1 LGGSVAGADTNIQYN
16 DGGVLA
22 GESNL
27 TWNKTTDLLTALT
40 IASRGMSLAT
50 LATSGNLLYLN
61 CESAGG
67 TVKLISG
74 NLGGVENF
82 SLDHHGN
89 LSTTGT
95 VDGRDISADLNQAVK
110 TTSSPTFANLAIP
123 NTGVIAMGDDCYFRL
138 ENESVIQGR
147 DTGGIM
153 RNFISIGSNNY
164 IYIGATNSTVPVYI
178 GSGSGLAN
186 PIYIRVGSADKNIQ
200 VDVNGFLKAV

>member
-1 LGGSVAGADTNIQYN
+1 
-16 DGGVLA
+16 
-22 GESNL
+22 
-27 TWNKTTDLLTALT
+27 
-40 IASRGMSLAT
+40 
-50 LATSGNLLYLN
+50 
-61 CESAGG
+61 
-67 TVKLISG
+67 
-74 NLGGVENF
+74 
-82 SLDHHGN
+82 
-89 LSTTGT
+89 
-95 VDGRDISADLNQAVK
+95 
-110 TTSSPTFANLAIP
+110 
-123 NTGVIAMGDDCYFRL
+123 MGDDCYFRL